1 MCSPSEYDM
10 EVYRRTARRIR
21 EESERRRRIWVR
33 RGWEVAEKAA
43 SLLRNRFRAERIVVF
58 GSLIRP
64 EDFDERSD
72 VDLAVRGVS
81 DGDYLR
87 AVAAVTGLDSE
98 ITVDLI
104 RLEQASPSLCRQV
117 EEGVD
122 I

>member
-1 MCSPSEYDM
+1 M
-10 EVYRRTARRIR
+10 
-21 EESERRRRIWVR
+21 R